1 MHILYL
7 HQHFALP
14 SGSTGTRSYEFA
26 KRWVQAGHQVTVI
39 TGHYDIGGLEYTR
52 QTQTIDGIKVLIAGT
67 QYSNKMSFLK
77 RVFSFLSF
85 ILFSFIAG
93 LKQKEVDIVFATST
107 PLTIGIPAI
116 LLKWFKKKPFVFEVR
131 DEWPRIP
138 VEMGFIKN
146 KVLVKFL
153 YWLERFIYK
162 QSSGIIA
169 LSPGMAEGV
178 KESIKNINKK
188 IEIVSNCS
196 DIDRFSP
203 AIDAGLIRKENG
215 WENKFILLH
224 FGAMGRANG
233 LEFLINAAS
242 MLKQKED
249 IQFVVIGDGSEKN
262 RLIERAKKLS
272 LNNIEFLGSIPK
284 NRLPQFVAA
293 ADVSLVIF
301 ADYPILEHNS
311 ANKFFD
317 SLAAGKPVLLNYSGW
332 QREVIE
338 KANAGFGCKQGDL
351 NEFTSRLLFLYENR
365 DQLQEMG
372 RNAGTVAQEQF
383 SRDVQAKKVLK
394 VLENVN
400 V

>member
-1 MHILYL
+1 
-7 HQHFALP
+7 
-14 SGSTGTRSYEFA
+14 
-26 KRWVQAGHQVTVI
+26 
-39 TGHYDIGGLEYTR
+39 
-52 QTQTIDGIKVLIAGT
+52 
-67 QYSNKMSFLK
+67 
-77 RVFSFLSF
+77 
-85 ILFSFIAG
+85 
-93 LKQKEVDIVFATST
+93 
-107 PLTIGIPAI
+107 
-116 LLKWFKKKPFVFEVR
+116 
-131 DEWPRIP
+131 
-138 VEMGFIKN
+138 
-146 KVLVKFL
+146 
-153 YWLERFIYK
+153 
-162 QSSGIIA
+162 
-169 LSPGMAEGV
+169 MAEGV

-317 SLAAGKPVLLNYSGW
+317 SLAAGKPVLLIIPDGKERSSKK
-332 QREVIE
+332 RMRALA
-338 KANAGFGCKQGDL
+338 ANRA
-351 NEFTSRLLFLYENR
+351 T
-365 DQLQEMG
+365 
-372 RNAGTVAQEQF
+372 
-383 SRDVQAKKVLK
+383 
-394 VLENVN
+394 
-400 V
+400 